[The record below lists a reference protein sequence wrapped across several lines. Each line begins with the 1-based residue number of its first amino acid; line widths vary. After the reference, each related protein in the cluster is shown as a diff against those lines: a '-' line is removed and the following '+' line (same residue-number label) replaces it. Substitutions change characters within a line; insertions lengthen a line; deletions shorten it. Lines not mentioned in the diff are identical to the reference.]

1 MSATV
6 VITPAELAGAISS
19 GAGVI
24 EVQGTI
30 SGSPM
35 ITLPPGVTLR
45 AGTLEFGAKVYG

>member
-6 VITPAELAGAISS
+6 VTTPAELAGAISS
-19 GAGVI
+19 GAEVI

-35 ITLPPGVTLR
+35 ITLGR
-45 AGTLEFGAKVYG
+45 ATTRPAKTSRSGGP

>member
-6 VITPAELAGAISS
+6 VTTPAELAGAISS
-19 GAGVI
+19 GAEVI

-35 ITLPPGVTLR
+35 ITLPPG
-45 AGTLEFGAKVYG
+45 